1 MSRNILQKLLSS
13 LRFLCV
19 AALASFPS
27 ALAQTDFSESLNSP
41 EETAIQLS
49 NEEIF
54 QAFADV
60 RDDAEVQDVART
72 RAVNSWYADGRF
84 ISRWNN
90 GVDSGE
96 VTGTWRVK
104 NDLRCVTI
112 FAGLPQRLGQESCG
126 AVYRRGSKY
135 LSVNSDGS
143 IHGIHTLSPLP

>member
-1 MSRNILQKLLSS
+1 MPYGA
-13 LRFLCV
+13 FFCV
-19 AALASFPS
+19 AAISSFSS
-27 ALAQTDFSESLNSP
+27 ALAQTNLPKTLSAPD
-41 EETAIQLS
+41 ETAIQLTD
-49 NEEIF
+49 EEIIR
-54 QAFADV
+54 AFSDV
-60 RDDAEVQDVART
+60 RDNAEVQDVAKT

-96 VTGTWRVK
+96 VTGTWRVE

-112 FAGLPQRLGQESCG
+112 SSGLPQRHGQESCG
-126 AVYRRGSKY
+126 PVYRRGSKY